1 MPKMVTGE
9 QLRTEIDAGETGDK
23 VAFPDPAT
31 APLGTDAEAGGQT
44 TLFPSERRRTEHRP
58 DRKWGGLAFYI
69 GATTVIAFFVIML
82 AAAIN

>member
-9 QLRTEIDAGETGDK
+9 QLRADIDAGRTGDK

-44 TLFPSERRRTEHRP
+44 ALFPSERRRTGHRRE
-58 DRKWGGLAFYI
+58 RKWGGLAFYI
-69 GATTVIAFFVIML
+69 GTTTVIAFFVIIL
-82 AAAIN
+82 AATIN